1 MRKIVASF
9 KNGENKTHCWSFDQ
23 VEPDES
29 GAKIRQALER
39 LTTSN
44 IFDEAGIEIF
54 KQVLDA
60 KFVETIETVLFG
72 EESAKD
78 SEEEAEGIQ
87 ALERLLPD
95 EAAARK
101 LELTQKIDLLFEQY
115 SAGMKLKGFRFEAVA
130 DDLDSES
137 DKEPEVFLRELD

>member
-1 MRKIVASF
+1 MRKIVATF

-23 VEPDES
+23 VEPEES

-78 SEEEAEGIQ
+78 SEGEAEGIQ

-101 LELTQKIDLLFEQY
+101 LDLTQKIDLLFEQY

-130 DDLDSES
+130 DDLDNES

>member
-1 MRKIVASF
+1 MRKIVATF

-23 VEPDES
+23 VEPEES

-78 SEEEAEGIQ
+78 SEEESEGIQ

>member
-1 MRKIVASF
+1 MRKIVATF
-9 KNGENKTHCWSFDQ
+9 KNGESKTHCWSFDQ
-23 VEPDES
+23 VEPEES
-29 GAKIRQALER
+29 GTKIRQALER

-78 SEEEAEGIQ
+78 SEEAEGIQ